1 MNRGEA
7 VMGFGDIFKNS
18 FVARFTSEDIS
29 VLQIFGVLCLV
40 ALISIYIFG
49 VYRLITRKAFYS
61 KNFNISIAAL
71 AMITAAIILAVQ
83 SNIVISLGMVGALS
97 IVRFRTAVKDPM
109 DLCFMFWAI
118 AVGICCGAHM
128 AEIAIIL
135 SVFMTILVFALD
147 KIPMGRAPMILVVNM
162 DDIDTELELV
172 NKIKEYC
179 RYFKIKS
186 RNIRENNCN
195 LVIEV
200 RVKEEYQLVQGVKE
214 VKGIKNV
221 SLVSHDGE
229 AAF

>member
-1 MNRGEA
+1 
-7 VMGFGDIFKNS
+7 
-18 FVARFTSEDIS
+18 
-29 VLQIFGVLCLV
+29 
-40 ALISIYIFG
+40 
-49 VYRLITRKAFYS
+49 
-61 KNFNISIAAL
+61 
-71 AMITAAIILAVQ
+71 MITAAIILAVQ

-135 SVFMTILVFALD
+135 SALMTVLVFVLD
-147 KIPMGRAPMILVVNM
+147 KVPLGRAPMILVVNM
-162 DDIDTELELV
+162 DDVETELELV
-172 NKIKEYC
+172 KKIKEYC
-179 RYFKIKS
+179 KYFKIKS

-200 RVKEEYQLVQGVKE
+200 RVKEEYQLVQGVKG

-229 AAF
+229 TTF

>member
-1 MNRGEA
+1 
-7 VMGFGDIFKNS
+7 MGFGDIFKNS
-18 FVARFTSEDIS
+18 FVTGFTSEEIT
-29 VLQIFGVLCLV
+29 VVQIFGVLCLV
-40 ALISIYIFG
+40 ALISVYIFA
-49 VYRLITRKAFYS
+49 VYRLVTRKTFYS

-109 DLCFMFWAI
+109 DLCFLFWAI

-128 AEIAIIL
+128 AEIAIVL
-135 SVFMTILVFALD
+135 SVFMTLLVFALD
-147 KIPMGRAPMILVVNM
+147 KLPVGRAPMILVVNM
-162 DDIDTELELV
+162 DDAETEPELV
-172 NKIKEYC
+172 EKVKEYC
-179 RYFKIKS
+179 KYFKIKS
-186 RNIRENNCN
+186 RNIRDNNCN

-200 RVKEEYQLVQGVKE
+200 RVKEEYQLVQGVKT

-229 AAF
+229 ATF

>member
-1 MNRGEA
+1 
-7 VMGFGDIFKNS
+7 MGFGDIFKNS
-18 FVARFTSEDIS
+18 FIARFTSEDIT

-40 ALISIYIFG
+40 ALISVYIFG
-49 VYRLITRKAFYS
+49 VYRLVTRKTFYS

-135 SVFMTILVFALD
+135 SVFMTLLVFALD

-172 NKIKEYC
+172 KKVKESC
-179 RYFKIKS
+179 KYFKIKS

-200 RVKEEYQLVQGVKE
+200 RVIEEYQLVQGVKA
-214 VKGIKNV
+214 VKGVKNV

-229 AAF
+229 AVF